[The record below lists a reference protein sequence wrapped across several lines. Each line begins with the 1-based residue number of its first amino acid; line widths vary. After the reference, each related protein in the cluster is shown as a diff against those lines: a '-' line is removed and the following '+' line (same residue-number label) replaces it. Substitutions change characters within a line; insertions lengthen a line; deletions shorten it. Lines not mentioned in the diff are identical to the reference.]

1 MLSCSVVAY
10 TSLGHYSLNISFSS
24 PPAWNIAPA
33 RKLAITTLKLKL
45 KFIDI
50 AQYRARY
57 IQTYLQHSTHVPGAQ
72 YTQSNQSSTQYDSK
86 NKRQH
91 VHNRCSTTSRA
102 HKQSQE
108 LSHQE
113 GSRELQPLTHI
124 ATHYSADRPVGRPQ
138 RIPHRCTPLRGTG
151 LPAESFVVDFC
162 LVVQLRVL

>member
-1 MLSCSVVAY
+1 MTKHQHEWGTIIFQHWIHCWCSTALFP
-10 TSLGHYSLNISFSS
+10 TL
-24 PPAWNIAPA
+24 A
-33 RKLAITTLKLKL
+33 RSKL
-45 KFIDI
+45 IDI
-50 AQYRARY
+50 TQYRARY
-57 IQTYLQHSTHVPGAQ
+57 VQTYLQHSTNVLGAQ
-72 YTQSNQSSTQYDSK
+72 YTQSNQTSTQYDSK
-86 NKRQH
+86 NKKQH

-124 ATHYSADRPVGRPQ
+124 ASHYSVNRPVGRPQ